1 MKKAKLKIDY
11 FTCSSDATIKDIFK
25 KGDILTYDKKLK
37 MYYSKGTNSLS
48 TYPEIFIEKNT
59 DIFEIFE
66 EPEPQEEVIEGFVIN
81 QINEIGC
88 DYFVKQKTHQM
99 QTPATLI
106 LNPQKT
112 DIEKY
117 KKALHILGSIWFYGD
132 FKAETPNEKELEKI
146 MIELG
151 YKYKSGTAVFLGNPN
166 PKKRKEYVGYL
177 SKKGLSE
184 MQRGETPM
192 YISMNKDKN
201 YYIEITITVEDE

>member
-37 MYYSKGTNSLS
+37 MYYRKETNSLS

-66 EPEPQEEVIEGFVIN
+66 EPEPQEEVIEGTAYTCCEKHIGFFLKN
-81 QINEIGC
+81 NRANE
-88 DYFVKQKTHQM
+88 QKEI
-99 QTPATLI
+99 PARLI
-106 LNPQKT
+106 LNP
-112 DIEKY
+112 
-117 KKALHILGSIWFYGD
+117 KK
-132 FKAETPNEKELEKI
+132 K
-146 MIELG
+146 
-151 YKYKSGTAVFLGNPN
+151 
-166 PKKRKEYVGYL
+166 KEYVGYL

-201 YYIEITITVEDE
+201 YYIEITITVEEE